1 MHPDDEPIFDKDRR
15 QIGSGYT
22 IESFGVSTGDEV
34 FNESGSR
41 VGWAFYGSVHI
52 SNPNERSISDSN
64 DLPSGCST
72 IFDIVSG
79 ILGFI
84 WYAFV
89 ALFVLGII
97 VCPVL
102 RACGDIISNNLSPQS
117 YSVPSFPQQVLS
129 NPSPSRSPSRN
140 WTAVNSTSSS
150 VASTNNTPQTRGG
163 IVNVDS
169 LRLRNGPGVT
179 YDIFKSLK
187 KGTVVEILGRT
198 SDGSWLNVFVPSIST
213 MGWVSTQYI
222 KTNVSINAVP
232 TALNIPKSVSTS
244 RPKDTATPVSQP
256 DNATTVFRPNTGTPP
271 VPDGIELAFSADQE
285 IIKQGQ
291 CTIIR
296 WGIGN
301 VQAIYLD
308 GQGLGGGYAEK
319 QVCPNST
326 TTYTMRIVLRDGNVI
341 ERSIVVRVQ

>member
-72 IFDIVSG
+72 IFDIVGG

-89 ALFVLGII
+89 ASFVLGII

-102 RACGDIISNNLSPQS
+102 RACGDIISNNLSPQN
-117 YSVPSFPQQVLS
+117 YSVPSFPQQVPS
-129 NPSPSRSPSRN
+129 NPSPSRN

-150 VASTNNTPQTRGG
+150 VASTNNIPQTRGG

-169 LRLRNGPGVT
+169 LRLRNGPGVN
-179 YDIFKSLK
+179 YGVLKSLK
-187 KGTVVEILGRT
+187 NGTVVEILGRN
-198 SDGSWLNVFVPSIST
+198 SDASWLNVFVPSIST

-222 KTNVSINAVP
+222 KTNISMDAVP
-232 TALNIPKSVSTS
+232 TALYIPKSVSTS
-244 RPKDTATPVSQP
+244 PSKDTATPVSQP

-271 VPDGIELAFSADQE
+271 VPDGIELTFVADQE

-291 CTIIR
+291 CTILH

-308 GQGLGGGYAEK
+308 GQGLEGGYAEK
-319 QVCPNST
+319 HVCPNST
-326 TTYTMRIVLRDGNVI
+326 TTYTMRIVLRDGNEI